1 MNVLVVGGGG
11 REHALCWAISRSPM
25 QPAVFCAPGNA
36 GIADVATCI
45 NIAADDLDA
54 IVAFSVKQAMD
65 FVVVGPEGPLCRGL
79 IDQLEGAGIKAFGP
93 RRGAAQIEGSKIFMK
108 DLCARTGIPTAD
120 YRQFDEPEAA
130 KEYVRSNGVPI
141 VAKADGLAA
150 GKGVVICRTENE
162 AYAAI
167 DHILVEGA
175 FGAAGANLVIEQYL
189 EGEEASFLALVDGTD
204 IVPLASSQDHKT
216 ACDGDLGPNTGGMG
230 AYSPAPVV
238 TAEMTKIVMD
248 RIMRPAVK
256 ELHDIGCSF
265 SGVLYAGL
273 MFTHDGPKLLE
284 FNCRF
289 GDPECQPLLMR
300 LRSDVLDALLACSEG
315 RLGGLVLEWHED
327 AALSVVMAANGYPGY
342 YGRGSEIKGLKKLA
356 GLEDV
361 MVFHAGTEKR
371 DGRILANGGR
381 VLCVTARGRTVAAAQ
396 RRAYEAVAEIEWH
409 DGYCRRDIGWRALVR

>member
-11 REHALCWAISRSPM
+11 REHAICWAISRSPKH
-25 QPAVFCAPGNA
+25 PALFCAPGNA
-36 GIADVATCI
+36 GIADLATCI
-45 NIAADDLDA
+45 DIAVDDLDA
-54 IVAFSVKQAMD
+54 IVAFSVEQAMD
-65 FVVVGPEGPLCRGL
+65 FVIVGPEGPLCGGL
-79 IDQLEGAGIKAFGP
+79 IDRLEHAGIKAFGP
-93 RRGAAQIEGSKIFMK
+93 RRRAAQIEASKIFMK
-108 DLCARTGIPTAD
+108 DLCARTGIPTAE

-130 KEYVRSNGVPI
+130 KAYVRSHGVPI

-150 GKGVVICRTENE
+150 GKGVMICRTENE
-162 AYAAI
+162 SYAAI

-175 FGAAGANLVIEQYL
+175 FGAAGTNLVLEQYL
-189 EGEEASFLALVDGTD
+189 EGEEASFLALVDGTN
-204 IVPLASSQDHKT
+204 IVPLASSQDHK
-216 ACDGDLGPNTGGMG
+216 AAYDGDLGPNTGGMG

-238 TAEMTKIVMD
+238 TAEMTQIVMD
-248 RIMRPAVK
+248 RVMIPAVT
-256 ELHDIGCSF
+256 ELQAIGCSF

-273 MFTHDGPKLLE
+273 MFTDDGPKLLE

-300 LRSDVLDALLACSEG
+300 LQSDLLAALLACSEG
-315 RLGGLVLEWHED
+315 RLSDLVLEWHED

-356 GLEDV
+356 ELEDV
-361 MVFHAGTEKR
+361 MVFHAGTEQR

-396 RRAYEAVAEIEWH
+396 RRAYEAVAEIEWQ
-409 DGYCRRDIGWRALVR
+409 DGYFRRDIGWRALVS